1 MLSVGKLEE
10 LFSAKVGAHIQ

>member
-1 MLSVGKLEE
+1 MLSVGKVEE

>member
-1 MLSVGKLEE
+1 MMSVGKVED

>member
-1 MLSVGKLEE
+1 MSVGKVED